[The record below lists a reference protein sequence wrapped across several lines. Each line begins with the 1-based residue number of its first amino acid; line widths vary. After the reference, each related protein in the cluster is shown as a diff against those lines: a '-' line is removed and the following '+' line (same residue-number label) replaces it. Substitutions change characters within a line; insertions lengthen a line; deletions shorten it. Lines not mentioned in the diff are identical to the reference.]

1 MASRCAGVRFKAC
14 AEAGALAESCGGAC
28 AAAIADIASSNA
40 PATELVMEA
49 FMTSSP
55 RPDRFGRPNRFRS
68 SARKATRAWP
78 GWFRENSR
86 ANREWPAR
94 DLPHRKIEKSRR
106 EGLAAQREV
115 PPFLGIG
122 AKSAPPHR
130 HREQGAVV
138 ARRRAHRRIARRR
151 ARAEGVERRSQ
162 IELGAVRE
170 SDQPDIDGR
179 AARMAGLRR
188 DVAEPKQ
195 LALVERR
202 IELGLAPDIAEVA
215 RPAQEMRDRPRRP
228 IAVEHLEAEAAP
240 GEIMLHL
247 RERAGRRRG
256 QQAHRP
262 LIAVDAAADEIVLA
276 RIAHLDRQPR
286 HLRGRVDEGGR
297 ALGRMASGGG
307 EKEDGGRSPDEAKRN
322 PGQAPDTVASPVPHF
337 ASLHAGYGYCR
348 LTR

>member
-94 DLPHRKIEKSRR
+94 DSPYRKIEIGRR

-115 PPFLGIG
+115 PPFLGIR
-122 AKSAPPHR
+122 AKSAPSHGG
-130 HREQGAVV
+130 REQGAVV
-138 ARRRAHRRIARRR
+138 ARRRAYRRIARRR
-151 ARAEGVERRSQ
+151 ARAEGVEGRSE
-162 IELGAVRE
+162 IELGAVGE
-170 SDQPDIDGR
+170 SDQPDVDGR
-179 AARMAGLRR
+179 ATRMAGMRR

-195 LALVERR
+195 RALVERR
-202 IELGLAPDIAEVA
+202 IELGLAPDVAEIA

-247 RERAGRRRG
+247 RERADGRRG
-256 QQAHRP
+256 QQADRP
-262 LIAVDAAADEIVLA
+262 LVAVDAAADQ
-276 RIAHLDRQPR
+276 IALRPTAPLDRQPR

-297 ALGRMASGGG
+297 AFGGMDGGG
-307 EKEDGGRSPDEAKRN
+307 KKEDAGRSPDGAKRN
-322 PGQAPDTVASPVPHF
+322 PGPAPETVATPVPHF
-337 ASLHAGYGYCR
+337 ASPHAGLR
-348 LTR
+348 LLRPTP